1 MKKLSMVLLSLFLTL
16 IFGVSITSAYRL
28 ETTENG
34 AIFHWPAN
42 RFPIKYKVTDN
53 PPIRADAFI
62 PAVQRSYNTWQAV
75 ENATITFQYTGTT
88 GVKSPAFDGENN
100 IIMQN
105 RVSGSDIIG
114 QTYIFYNVDSGEILD
129 ADIVLNSSFHWGIDG
144 APDKMDVQ
152 NAVTHEIGHFCC
164 LDDLYSD
171 ADREKTMYGYID
183 YGETKKR
190 TLDPDDM
197 AGLAAVYG
205 QGSSESD
212 DSGGGGSGCGTI
224 SSTHSG
230 PGPRD
235 INFLWLFLLLFFLWG
250 HRLFSARRESS
261 SP

>member
-1 MKKLSMVLLSLFLTL
+1 MKKFQTTFLSLFLTL
-16 IFGVSITSAYRL
+16 IFGVSISLAYKL
-28 ETTENG
+28 EVTENE

-42 RFPIKYKVTDN
+42 AFPVKYKITNN
-53 PPIRADAFI
+53 PPLDADAFI
-62 PAVQRSYNTWQAV
+62 PAVQRSFNTWQAV
-75 ENATITFQYTGTT
+75 GNATITFQYSGTT
-88 GVKSPAFDGENN
+88 GAKDPAFDGENN
-100 IIMQN
+100 IIMKN

-129 ADIVLNSSFHWGIDG
+129 ADIVLNSSFNWDING
-144 APDKMDVQ
+144 APNKMDVQ

-171 ADREKTMYGYID
+171 ADREKTMYAYID

-197 AGLAAVYG
+197 AGLVAVYAP
-205 QGSSESD
+205 GSSESD
-212 DSGGGGSGCGTI
+212 DSGGGGSGCGTV
-224 SSTHSG
+224 SSGHPG
-230 PGPRD
+230 PGPGD
-235 INFLWLFLLLFFLWG
+235 INFVWLFLILFLLWS